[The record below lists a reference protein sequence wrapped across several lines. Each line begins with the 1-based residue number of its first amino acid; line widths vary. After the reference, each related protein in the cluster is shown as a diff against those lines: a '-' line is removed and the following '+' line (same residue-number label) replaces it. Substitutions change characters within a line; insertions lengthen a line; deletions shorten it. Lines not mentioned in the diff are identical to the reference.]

1 MPIPTYRIRISLDIP
16 KNIIRHSGIISE
28 VHIPKTLFENLPAQA
43 PKSTVAR
50 SALSQSK
57 KDYRHG
63 ALRLDW
69 IDLDDETPV
78 SSSPVMRTLISGKD
92 KEERGRGTY
101 IFGVVRS
108 RIMSTECA
116 QSPQVQHSY
125 PIPINL
131 DQQICL
137 MGSSTS
143 TDRRSNLPFLN
154 LPPPPP
160 MTSPS
165 MAK

>member
-1 MPIPTYRIRISLDIP
+1 MPIPTYKICLSLDIP
-16 KNIIRHSGIISE
+16 KNSIRHSGIISE
-28 VHIPKTLFENLPAQA
+28 AHIPKTLFENLPAQA

-50 SALSQSK
+50 STLSQSK

-101 IFGVVRS
+101 
-108 RIMSTECA
+108 
-116 QSPQVQHSY
+116 
-125 PIPINL
+125 
-131 DQQICL
+131 
-137 MGSSTS
+137 GSE
-143 TDRRSNLPFLN
+143 
-154 LPPPPP
+154 
-160 MTSPS
+160 
-165 MAK
+165 